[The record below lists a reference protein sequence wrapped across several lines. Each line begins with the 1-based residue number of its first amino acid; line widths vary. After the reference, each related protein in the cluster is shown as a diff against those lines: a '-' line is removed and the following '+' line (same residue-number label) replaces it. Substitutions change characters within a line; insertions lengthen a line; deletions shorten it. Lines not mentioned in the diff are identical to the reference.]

1 MVRAGRHDLTGPF
14 SSYPVRSL
22 QMTFAAM
29 ELKDIIE
36 KTLKEYSVIFVANRR
51 ESLGKVKLQASSDL
65 INSVAASVSRS
76 GDDLAMLQLAFN
88 DSGRYADLRYIN
100 RKNQISVPEIEE
112 WIRSKGVASFK
123 AGYKRKIPVSD
134 AKLINA
140 IAWGIVKKKLQQ
152 KHKRRRWYAK
162 SVGRDINNLYDT
174 LVERYQE
181 FILQDQKKQLSNGS

>member
-1 MVRAGRHDLTGPF
+1 MVRAGRLVLTGPF

-22 QMTFAAM
+22 QLTFADM

-36 KTLKEYSVIFVANRR
+36 KTLKEYSVIFVANRQ

-65 INSVAASVSRS
+65 IRSVAADVSRS
-76 GDDLAMLQLAFN
+76 GDDLALLQLAFN
-88 DSGRYADLRYIN
+88 DSGRYSDLNYIN
-100 RKNQISVPEIEE
+100 RKNQVPVEEIED
-112 WIRSKGVASFK
+112 WIRAKGVGSFK
-123 AGYKRKIPVSD
+123 SGFKRKIPVSD

-152 KHKRRRWYAK
+152 NHKRRRWYAK